1 MVNDLQLSQSEADL
15 FASAM
20 CGNVVKGVMVSQ
32 WKDVITLSEGQLLD
46 ATVSCAVKE
55 GMTLTAQND
64 YKSHIGFEFQIT
76 FNLSSPPTFPHSITL
91 SEQPIATDASLAH
104 LAEMHPIA
112 ITVSGNG
119 AESTSLSPW
128 WVVDG
133 SIEMILDAK
142 AEEKKPL
149 PMTVLGLLLDYPIL
163 FIPIFALVALLAV
176 GALRTKNS
184 MGMDLDIF
192 GDEGDVQPN
201 DTLPEEELDDSTTD
215 EAEVHHEK
223 TVRLKSVMSQFEKN
237 KPAKKPRSNN
247 HPDEISERP
256 VVRRRAAKGK
266 ESVEGPITT
275 VKRRRLDNRPIEET
289 PAKKRTTRKRVVTKT
304 AARKT
309 RKVVTKSDK
318 NLEDSPGER

>member
-1 MVNDLQLSQSEADL
+1 
-15 FASAM
+15 
-20 CGNVVKGVMVSQ
+20 
-32 WKDVITLSEGQLLD
+32 
-46 ATVSCAVKE
+46 
-55 GMTLTAQND
+55 
-64 YKSHIGFEFQIT
+64 
-76 FNLSSPPTFPHSITL
+76 
-91 SEQPIATDASLAH
+91 
-104 LAEMHPIA
+104 
-112 ITVSGNG
+112 
-119 AESTSLSPW
+119 
-128 WVVDG
+128 
-133 SIEMILDAK
+133 MILDAK

-163 FIPIFALVALLAV
+163 FIPIFALVAVLAV
-176 GALRTKNS
+176 AALRTKNS

-192 GDEGDVQPN
+192 GDEVDVQPT
-201 DTLPEEELDDSTTD
+201 DTPPEEELDDSTTD

-256 VVRRRAAKGK
+256 VVRRRTAKGK